1 MIPACLNFL
10 PYKLLWCDLRVP
22 AAVCAVS
29 ADDLGR
35 GVPPPGRALQYSTV
49 YERTVQY
56 STVYDRT
63 VQYSHLA
70 PVRAAHVP
78 PHQPHELVVVGAGEP
93 VELSN
98 KFRDIIHNFRR
109 RRLLRSS

>member
-1 MIPACLNFL
+1 MIPASLTFL

-35 GVPPPGRALQYSTV
+35 GVPPPSITVQYIQ
-49 YERTVQY
+49 YMNVQY

-78 PHQPHELVVVGAGEP
+78 LHQPHELVVVGAGEP

>member
-1 MIPACLNFL
+1 MIPACLTFL

-29 ADDLGR
+29 TDDLGR

-56 STVYDRT
+56 STVQYMI
-63 VQYSHLA
+63 VQYSTATLHLS
-70 PVRAAHVP
+70 
-78 PHQPHELVVVGAGEP
+78 ELLTFP
-93 VELSN
+93 RTSRTN
-98 KFRDIIHNFRR
+98 
-109 RRLLRSS
+109 LL